1 MDGRLSVFFLT
12 HGHGEERSLLQQPVQ
27 ITADSTCDLSPEL
40 IAQYHIVTIP
50 LYVGLGEATYR
61 DGVDIHPQMIFDA
74 YNQRQILARTSAVN
88 EMDYLRLF
96 TSYAEQ
102 GREVVHITLSESMS
116 SCYQNACLAAQKVPG
131 VHVVDSANL
140 STGSGHLVLLAAQ
153 WAQQGMDGAS
163 IAQALMQARARVDA
177 SFVLDTLTYLYK
189 GGRCSA
195 LAAFGSNL
203 LHLKPCIEVRGGA
216 MGVGK
221 KYRGPLEKCMVQY
234 VKDRLRHP
242 ETIDPSRLFITYT
255 QGTPLHIRN
264 AVRETVDACM
274 HFDEILYTVAGS
286 TISSHCGPN
295 TLGILYL
302 RTQA

>member
-1 MDGRLSVFFLT
+1 MER
-12 HGHGEERSLLQQPVQ
+12 EERSLLHPFVQ

-40 IAQYHIVTIP
+40 IEQYHIVTTP
-50 LYVGLGEATYR
+50 LYVGLGDATYR
-61 DGVDIHPQMIFDA
+61 DGVDIHPQTIFDA
-74 YNQRQILARTSAVN
+74 YDQRQVLAKTSAVN
-88 EMDYLRLF
+88 EMDYLHLF
-96 TSYAEQ
+96 THYAEQ

-116 SCYQNACLAAQKVPG
+116 SCYQNACLAAQKVSG
-131 VHVVDSANL
+131 VYVVDSANL

-163 IAQALMQARARVDA
+163 IAKALEQARPRVDA

-203 LHLKPCIEVRGGA
+203 LHLKPCIEVRDGA

-221 KYRGPLEKCMVQY
+221 KYRGSLEKCMVQY
-234 VKDRLRHP
+234 VKDRLRDP
-242 ETIDPSRLFITYT
+242 QSIDPGRLFITYT
-255 QGTPLHIRN
+255 QGTPPSILH
-264 AVRETVDACM
+264 AVRQTVDACM

-302 RTQA
+302 RKESETKAGF